1 MKKHFLI
8 GDVSKLMNI
17 PKPTLRYYDQKGILS
32 PQIKGENGYRYYS
45 EEQLILLKEIKMM
58 RDLELPLQ
66 EIKKFLNNSE
76 PDNIL
81 EILDETLIK
90 IRNKINTFQIIEK
103 NILDDIRIFHK
114 KNRMQLNIPFLEEV
128 ETEEMGVE
136 IFNFK
141 NKDKRMLAKI
151 AELEKKNIK
160 IIKSIV
166 KTSEENLQILEKD
179 LMNEEREINEI
190 GYAIVEEKKLNNKL
204 VINKGKYIS
213 IYGKGSFREEPT
225 FSILK
230 KYIEDNGLKIK
241 NNDIYISFQVSI
253 LCRKKENILFKMRIL
268 LE

>member
-1 MKKHFLI
+1 M
-8 GDVSKLMNI
+8 
-17 PKPTLRYYDQKGILS
+17 S

-45 EEQLILLKEIKMM
+45 EEQLILCKRNKMM

-66 EIKKFLNNSE
+66 EIKKVLNNSE

-166 KTSEENLQILEKD
+166 KTSEENYK
-179 LMNEEREINEI
+179 
-190 GYAIVEEKKLNNKL
+190 
-204 VINKGKYIS
+204 
-213 IYGKGSFREEPT
+213 F
-225 FSILK
+225 
-230 KYIEDNGLKIK
+230 
-241 NNDIYISFQVSI
+241 
-253 LCRKKENILFKMRIL
+253 
-268 LE
+268 